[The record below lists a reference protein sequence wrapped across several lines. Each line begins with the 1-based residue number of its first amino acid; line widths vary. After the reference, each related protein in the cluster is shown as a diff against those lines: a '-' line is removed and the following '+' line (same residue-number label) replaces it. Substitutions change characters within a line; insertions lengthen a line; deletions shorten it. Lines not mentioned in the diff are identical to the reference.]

1 MEVLFL
7 DDINKKRIASPSIAI
22 IIIGIILLAT
32 NLRAPITSVGPLI
45 AVIRDDLLISN
56 TVAGAL
62 TTLPLL
68 AFAFISPFA
77 PRIAQRFGME
87 ITIFLSLIVLTIGI
101 GLRSLGGI
109 EVLFVGTML
118 IGVGIA
124 IGNVLLPGLVK
135 KNFALRI
142 GLMTGVYS
150 VSMNLSSAIASGIS
164 VPIAS
169 IPGVGWQ
176 GALGAFGILS
186 AIAIFFWIPQ
196 IRGQQKLE
204 KNNQMNTEAPNQLM
218 RSPLAWK
225 ITLFMGLQS
234 LIYYSVIAWFPDIL
248 REQGLST
255 ASAGWMIS
263 LMQFALLPLT
273 FIVPIIA
280 DKMKNQRWL
289 VAAIVVLFITG
300 ISGVLIGNVTL
311 IPLWMILIGMA
322 SGSSFSLSMMFFS
335 LRTDSAQSSAKL
347 SGMAQSF
354 GYLMA
359 AGGPLLFGF
368 LRDVTNSWTMPLV
381 LLLASSIVILIA
393 GMSAG
398 KTGYVNQPN

>member
-7 DDINKKRIASPSIAI
+7 EDINKKRIASPSIAI

-196 IRGQQKLE
+196 IRGRQKLE
-204 KNNQMNTEAPNQLM
+204 KNNQMSTEAPNQLM

>member
-196 IRGQQKLE
+196 IRGRQKLE
-204 KNNQMNTEAPNQLM
+204 KNNQMSTEAPNQLM